1 MWSKDF
7 KYKVILTSLFA
18 SGTVS
23 NITNIFYKESHIA
36 NLIYV
41 FFLIWTIFNISDM
54 TKEGYLW
61 PHAYTIIGFFSIFQ
75 IVLKLLGYKEP
86 VILSNILSVIYIIV
100 FLVSV
105 NYLSNKNIRN
115 GKEERDI

>member
-41 FFLIWTIFNISDM
+41 FFLIWTIFNINDM
-54 TKEGYLW
+54 TKRGYLW
-61 PHAYTIIGFFSIFQ
+61 PLSYSIIGLMSIIEISFSIF
-75 IVLKLLGYKEP
+75 GFKEP
-86 VILSNILSVIYIIV
+86 VLLDKIFSGIEVIV
-100 FLVSV
+100 FLISV
-105 NYLSNKNIRN
+105 NYLSNQYRRN
-115 GKEERDI
+115 EEEEL

>member
-7 KYKVILTSLFA
+7 KYKVILTFLFA
-18 SGTVS
+18 SGTVVEVAS
-23 NITNIFYKESHIA
+23 ILNLGYGIA
-36 NLIYV
+36 NTIHV
-41 FFLIWTIFNISDM
+41 FFLICMIFNISDM
-54 TKEGYLW
+54 IKEGYLW
-61 PHAYTIIGFFSIFQ
+61 PHSYTIIGFFSIFQ
-75 IVLKLLGYKEP
+75 IVLKLFGYKEP